1 MEVGEDAK
9 GLIDVRLY
17 FDAVSLVRQRS
28 SMRLWLPTLLL
39 LAGTGS
45 AADLVDVE
53 KRGSLRVL
61 VAADEDDHW
70 FSFDDSANP
79 GFEREILE
87 GFARLHR
94 VRLEAV
100 PIKQF
105 EDLIPMLIRGEADVG
120 AGLHVTEER
129 RKVIDFSDEVMPDRL
144 VVVSRRPK
152 PKVEEL
158 EDLRTAKVG
167 VIPGTVWAEATRAAG
182 VREGRIVELAD
193 SNAVLA
199 ALSSGAIGATVMS
212 ISDLILSVR
221 KDPALQAGLL
231 LGEPGSSA
239 WGLRKQDTGLKTALN
254 EYLHAVRQGSS
265 WSRLVVKYFGDD
277 ALAVLGRADSK

>member
-1 MEVGEDAK
+1 M
-9 GLIDVRLY
+9 
-17 FDAVSLVRQRS
+17 SLFSRTLALCRNRFS
-28 SMRLWLPTLLL
+28 IRLWLPLPMIFL
-39 LAGTGS
+39 LAS
-45 AADLVDVE
+45 ATSAGDLADIQ

-61 VAADEDDHW
+61 VAADEDPDW
-70 FSFDDSANP
+70 FAFDGAANP

-87 GFARLHR
+87 GFARLQR

-100 PIKQF
+100 PVKQF
-105 EDLIPMLIRGEADVG
+105 EDLIPMLIRGEGDVG

-129 RKVIDFSDEVMPDRL
+129 RKAIDFSEEVMPDRL

-158 EDLRTAKVG
+158 GDLRTAKVG

-199 ALSSGAIGATVMS
+199 ALRSGAIGATVMS
-212 ISDLILSVR
+212 VSDLILSAR

-231 LGEPGSSA
+231 LGEAGSSA
-239 WGLRKQDTGLKTALN
+239 WGFRKQDTGLRTALN
-254 EYLHAVRQGSS
+254 EYLNAVRHGSA
-265 WSRLVVKYFGDD
+265 WSRLVVKYFGED
-277 ALAVLGRADSK
+277 ALAVLGRAQSK

>member
-1 MEVGEDAK
+1 MSGFARIGVLSRKRG
-9 GLIDVRLY
+9 
-17 FDAVSLVRQRS
+17 
-28 SMRLWLPTLLL
+28 SMRLWLPMLLVA
-39 LAGTGS
+39 AGTGS
-45 AADLVDVE
+45 GADLVEVQ
-53 KRGSLRVL
+53 KRGTLRVL
-61 VAADEDDHW
+61 VAADEDLAW
-70 FSFDDSANP
+70 FSLDDAAANP

-87 GFARLHR
+87 GFARLNR

-100 PIKQF
+100 PVKQF
-105 EDLIPMLIRGEADVG
+105 EDLIPMLARGEGDVG

-152 PKVEEL
+152 PRVEQL
-158 EDLRTAKVG
+158 GDLRTAKVG

-182 VREGRIVELAD
+182 VREARIVELAD

-212 ISDLILSVR
+212 ISDLILGVR

-239 WGLRKQDTGLKTALN
+239 WGLRKQDTGLRTALN